1 VLIYDSGLAKK
12 WVKYSSL
19 GEYTRHAINIG
30 LMLFLCFIDE

>member
-1 VLIYDSGLAKK
+1 MLIDDSGLAKK

-19 GEYTRHAINIG
+19 GKYTRHAINIG